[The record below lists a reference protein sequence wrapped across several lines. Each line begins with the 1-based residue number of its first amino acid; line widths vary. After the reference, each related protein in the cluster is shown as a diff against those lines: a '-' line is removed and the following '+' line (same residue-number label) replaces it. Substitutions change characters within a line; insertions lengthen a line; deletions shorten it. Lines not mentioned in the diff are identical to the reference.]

1 MLLVEDC
8 RKGEVLT
15 FLAML
20 LDREKS
26 GDAGINFEDR
36 EGKIGRRKVTRVE
49 LIWRV

>member
-1 MLLVEDC
+1 MLLVDFC

-20 LDREKS
+20 LDSEKS
-26 GDAGINFEDR
+26 GYAGMNFEDR
-36 EGKIGRRKVTRVE
+36 EGKIGRRKVMRVK